1 MQPGYEGWGKLG
13 DLLGGGVK
21 RDSEK
26 AYVDQLNKNYVAYGN
41 LEQARK
47 ERAQAMIA
55 QGQVDARGT
64 LQDRINAQYAAHG
77 LKPEDAG
84 VAGAFALS
92 DSTPNFNTHM
102 GGTERITDMAV
113 DEQIQDALTKGD
125 LKRARI
131 LSAVKTDKVLPV
143 SKGGEVFDAVN
154 ATSTVTPLGSATI
167 AEKGSR
173 VTANNARAKA
183 SEASARRADRKSK
196 LSEIDAKIKDIEAAR
211 GKPLSSSQRI
221 DLMDQFLETGEF
233 NFADKPEIPVKL
245 NRMTASDATMRLPR
259 IGGETPMQTLKRQAT
274 EAIEAG
280 GDKGKILAKLK
291 QEIIRR
297 KLTE

>member
-1 MQPGYEGWGKLG
+1 MTQPGYEGYAKLG
-13 DLLGGGVK
+13 NMLGGGVK

-26 AYVDQLNKNYVAYGN
+26 AYVDQLNKNYTAYGN

-55 QGQVDARGT
+55 QGQVDARST
-64 LQDRINAQYAAHG
+64 LQDRINAQYTAHG

-92 DSTPNFNTHM
+92 DSTPNFNLHM
-102 GGTERITDMAV
+102 GGTEKVTDMAV
-113 DEQIQDALTKGD
+113 DEQIQEALTKGD

-143 SKGGEVFDAVN
+143 SKGGEVFDPIN

-173 VTANNARAKA
+173 VTANNARASA

-196 LSEIDAKIKDIEAAR
+196 LSEIDAKIKDIETAR

-221 DLMDQFLETGEF
+221 DLMDQFLETGKF
-233 NFADKPEIPVKL
+233 NFADGPAKAEK
-245 NRMTASDATMRLPR
+245 MKAGDATMTLPKM
-259 IGGETPMQTLKRQAT
+259 GGETPMQMLKRQAT

-280 GDKGKILAKLK
+280 GDKDKILARLR